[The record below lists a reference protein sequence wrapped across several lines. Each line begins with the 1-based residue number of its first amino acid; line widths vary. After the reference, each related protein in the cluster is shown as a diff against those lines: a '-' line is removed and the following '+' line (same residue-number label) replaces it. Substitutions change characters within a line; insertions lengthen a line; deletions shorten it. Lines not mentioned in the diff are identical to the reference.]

1 MSFTSAAA
9 LPAFCPDLHDQDKD
23 KQRVKTKTPHDR
35 PERLISFGE
44 VHHRTGLSRTTGSKG
59 KGNFPDPSA
68 SPEADG
74 LGVRLT
80 SAPGS
85 KPSSRPTGSCEDGRF
100 RNRSRKDRQLR

>member
-44 VHHRTGLSRTTGSKG
+44 VHHRTGLSRTTIWRLEGEG
-59 KGNFPDPSA
+59 EFPRSVRISRGRRA
-68 SPEADG
+68 WREAD
-74 LGVRLT
+74 V
-80 SAPGS
+80 SAWIEAKLSTNG
-85 KPSSRPTGSCEDGRF
+85 E
-100 RNRSRKDRQLR
+100 L